1 MKKLLLLSVLMICAC
16 LAFAQEQTAQENN
29 QAANKTAD
37 ASSEKVLYSLG
48 YLLGENLKN
57 NLMLSSE
64 EDFKAVSQGMRDA
77 LLNRNSQT
85 NLEDYK
91 PLVEKR
97 YREDTTAVMNKRK
110 LEQDEFLKE
119 AKKDKKNTVLAN
131 GVVMRVTKKGKGKS
145 PKASSLVKVHYE
157 GKLLDGTE
165 FDSSIKRGKPAEF
178 PLNGV
183 IACWTSALQE
193 MKEGGKATLYCPP
206 DTAYGNAQAGPIQ
219 PGSLLVFDVE
229 LLDVMDK

>member
-1 MKKLLLLSVLMICAC
+1 MRKFLFLPLIIISSC
-16 LAFAQEQTAQENN
+16 LAFGQEQASNGSE
-29 QAANKTAD
+29 QAAAD
-37 ASSEKVLYSLG
+37 ASGEKVLYSLG

-64 EDFKAVSQGMRDA
+64 DDFKAVSQGMRDA

-97 YREDTTAVMNKRK
+97 YREDTTAVINKRK

-119 AKKDKKNTVLAN
+119 AKKDKKNKVLSN
-131 GVVMRVTKKGKGKS
+131 GVVMRITKKGKGKS

-193 MKEGGKATLYCPP
+193 MKEGSKATLYCPP
-206 DTAYGNAQAGPIQ
+206 DTAYGDAQAGPIQ

>member
-1 MKKLLLLSVLMICAC
+1 MKKFLLLPLLAVLV
-16 LAFAQEQTAQENN
+16 LPVFAQEQSSS
-29 QAANKTAD
+29 AAAD
-37 ASSEKVLYSLG
+37 ASGEKVLYSLG

-57 NLMLSSE
+57 NLLLNSE
-64 EDFKAVSQGMRDA
+64 DDFKAVSQGLRDA

-97 YREDTTAVMNKRK
+97 YRDDTTAVINKRK
-110 LEQDEFLKE
+110 IEQDEFLKE
-119 AKKDKKNTVLAN
+119 AKNDKKNQALSN
-131 GVVMRVTKKGKGKS
+131 GVVMRITKKGKGKT

-183 IACWTSALQE
+183 IPCWTSALQE
-193 MKEGGKATLYCPP
+193 MKAGSKATLYCPP
-206 DTAYGNAQAGPIQ
+206 DTISIV
-219 PGSLLVFDVE
+219 SLQDNYTYICESICHLE
-229 LLDVMDK
+229 

>member
-1 MKKLLLLSVLMICAC
+1 MKKFLLLPLLAVLV
-16 LAFAQEQTAQENN
+16 LPVFAQEQSSS
-29 QAANKTAD
+29 AAAD
-37 ASSEKVLYSLG
+37 ASGEKVLYSLG

-57 NLMLSSE
+57 NLLLNSE
-64 EDFKAVSQGMRDA
+64 DDFKAVSQGLRDA

-97 YREDTTAVMNKRK
+97 YRDDTTAVINKRK
-110 LEQDEFLKE
+110 IEQDEFLKE
-119 AKKDKKNTVLAN
+119 AKNDKKNQALSN
-131 GVVMRVTKKGKGKS
+131 GVVMRITKKGKGKT

-183 IACWTSALQE
+183 IPCWTSALQE
-193 MKEGGKATLYCPP
+193 MKAGSKATLYCPP

-219 PGSLLVFDVE
+219 PGSLLIFDVE
-229 LLDVMDK
+229 LLDVIDK

>member
-1 MKKLLLLSVLMICAC
+1 MKKFLLLPLLAVLV
-16 LAFAQEQTAQENN
+16 LPVFAQEQSSS
-29 QAANKTAD
+29 AAAD
-37 ASSEKVLYSLG
+37 ASGEKVLYSLG

-57 NLMLSSE
+57 NLLLNSE
-64 EDFKAVSQGMRDA
+64 DDFKAVSQGLRDA

-97 YREDTTAVMNKRK
+97 YRDDTTAVINKRK
-110 LEQDEFLKE
+110 IEQDEFLKE
-119 AKKDKKNTVLAN
+119 AKNDKKNQALSN
-131 GVVMRVTKKGKGKS
+131 GVVMRITKKGKGKT

-183 IACWTSALQE
+183 IPCWTSALQE
-193 MKEGGKATLYCPP
+193 MKAGSKAILYCPP

-219 PGSLLVFDVE
+219 PGSLLIFDVE
-229 LLDVMDK
+229 LLDVIDK

>member
-1 MKKLLLLSVLMICAC
+1 MKKFLLLPLLAVLV
-16 LAFAQEQTAQENN
+16 LPVFAQEQSSS
-29 QAANKTAD
+29 AAAD
-37 ASSEKVLYSLG
+37 ASGEKVLYSLG

-57 NLMLSSE
+57 NLLLNSE
-64 EDFKAVSQGMRDA
+64 DDFKAVSQGLRDA

-97 YREDTTAVMNKRK
+97 YRDDTTAVINKRK
-110 LEQDEFLKE
+110 IEQDEFLKE
-119 AKKDKKNTVLAN
+119 AKNDKKNQALSN
-131 GVVMRVTKKGKGKS
+131 GVVMRITKKGKGKT

-183 IACWTSALQE
+183 IPCWTAALQE
-193 MKEGGKATLYCPP
+193 MKAGSKATLYCPP

-219 PGSLLVFDVE
+219 PGSLLIFDVE
-229 LLDVMDK
+229 LLDVIDK

>member
-1 MKKLLLLSVLMICAC
+1 MKKFLLVPLLAVLV
-16 LAFAQEQTAQENN
+16 LPVFAQEQSSS
-29 QAANKTAD
+29 AAAE
-37 ASSEKVLYSLG
+37 ASGEKVLYSLG

-57 NLMLSSE
+57 NLLLNSE
-64 EDFKAVSQGMRDA
+64 DDFKAVSQGLRDA

-97 YREDTTAVMNKRK
+97 YRDDTTAVINKRK
-110 LEQDEFLKE
+110 IEQDEFLKE
-119 AKKDKKNTVLAN
+119 AKNDKKNQALSN
-131 GVVMRVTKKGKGKS
+131 GVVMRITKKGKGKT

-183 IACWTSALQE
+183 IPCWTSALQE
-193 MKEGGKATLYCPP
+193 MKAGSKATLYCPP

-219 PGSLLVFDVE
+219 PGSLLIFDVE
-229 LLDVMDK
+229 LLDVIDK

>member
-1 MKKLLLLSVLMICAC
+1 MKKFLLLPLLAVLV
-16 LAFAQEQTAQENN
+16 LPVFAQEQSSS
-29 QAANKTAD
+29 AAAD
-37 ASSEKVLYSLG
+37 ASGEKVLYSLG

-57 NLMLSSE
+57 NLLLNSE
-64 EDFKAVSQGMRDA
+64 DDFKAVSQGLRDA

-97 YREDTTAVMNKRK
+97 YRDDTTAVINKRK
-110 LEQDEFLKE
+110 IEQDEFLKE
-119 AKKDKKNTVLAN
+119 AKNDKKNQALSN
-131 GVVMRVTKKGKGKS
+131 GVVMRITKKGKGKT

-183 IACWTSALQE
+183 IPCWTSALQE
-193 MKEGGKATLYCPP
+193 MKAGSRATLYCPP

-219 PGSLLVFDVE
+219 PGSLLIFDVE
-229 LLDVMDK
+229 LLDVIDK

>member
-1 MKKLLLLSVLMICAC
+1 MKKFLLLPLLAVLV
-16 LAFAQEQTAQENN
+16 LPVFAQEQSSS
-29 QAANKTAD
+29 AAAE
-37 ASSEKVLYSLG
+37 ASGEKVLYSLG

-57 NLMLSSE
+57 NLLLNSE
-64 EDFKAVSQGMRDA
+64 DDFKAVSQGLRDA

-97 YREDTTAVMNKRK
+97 YRDDTTAVINKRK
-110 LEQDEFLKE
+110 IEQDEFLKE
-119 AKKDKKNTVLAN
+119 AKNDKKNQALSN
-131 GVVMRVTKKGKGKS
+131 GVVMRITKKGKGKT

-183 IACWTSALQE
+183 IPCWTSALQE
-193 MKEGGKATLYCPP
+193 MKAGSKATLYCPP

-219 PGSLLVFDVE
+219 PGSLLIFDVE
-229 LLDVMDK
+229 LLDVIDK

>member
-1 MKKLLLLSVLMICAC
+1 MKKFLLLPLLAVLV
-16 LAFAQEQTAQENN
+16 LPVFAQEQSSS
-29 QAANKTAD
+29 AAAD
-37 ASSEKVLYSLG
+37 ASGEKVLYSLG

-57 NLMLSSE
+57 NLLLNSE
-64 EDFKAVSQGMRDA
+64 DDFKAVSQGLRDA

-97 YREDTTAVMNKRK
+97 YRDDTTAVINKRK
-110 LEQDEFLKE
+110 IEQDEFLKE
-119 AKKDKKNTVLAN
+119 AKNDKKNQALSN
-131 GVVMRVTKKGKGKS
+131 GVVMRITKKGKGKT

-183 IACWTSALQE
+183 IPCWTSALQE
-193 MKEGGKATLYCPP
+193 MKAGSKATLYCPP

-219 PGSLLVFDVE
+219 PGSLLIFDVE
-229 LLDVMDK
+229 LLEVIDK

>member
-1 MKKLLLLSVLMICAC
+1 MKKFLLLPLLAVLV
-16 LAFAQEQTAQENN
+16 LPVFAQEQSSS
-29 QAANKTAD
+29 AAAD
-37 ASSEKVLYSLG
+37 SSGEKVLYSLG

-57 NLMLSSE
+57 NLLLNSE
-64 EDFKAVSQGMRDA
+64 DDFKAVSQGLRDA

-97 YREDTTAVMNKRK
+97 YRDDTTAVINKRK
-110 LEQDEFLKE
+110 IEQDEFLKE
-119 AKKDKKNTVLAN
+119 AKNDKKNQALSN
-131 GVVMRVTKKGKGKS
+131 GVVMRITKKGKGKT

-183 IACWTSALQE
+183 IPCWTSALQE
-193 MKEGGKATLYCPP
+193 MKAGSKATLYCPP

-219 PGSLLVFDVE
+219 PGSLLIFDVE
-229 LLDVMDK
+229 LLDVIDK

>member
-1 MKKLLLLSVLMICAC
+1 MKKFLLLPLLAVLV
-16 LAFAQEQTAQENN
+16 LPVFAQEQSSS
-29 QAANKTAD
+29 AAAD
-37 ASSEKVLYSLG
+37 ASGEKVLYSLG

-57 NLMLSSE
+57 NLLLNSE
-64 EDFKAVSQGMRDA
+64 DDFKAVSQGLRDA

-97 YREDTTAVMNKRK
+97 YRDDTTAVINKRK
-110 LEQDEFLKE
+110 IEQDEFLKE
-119 AKKDKKNTVLAN
+119 AKNDKKNQALSN
-131 GVVMRVTKKGKGKS
+131 GVVMRITKKGKGKT
-145 PKASSLVKVHYE
+145 PKASSFVKVHYE

-183 IACWTSALQE
+183 IPCWTSALQE
-193 MKEGGKATLYCPP
+193 MKAGSKATLYCPP

-219 PGSLLVFDVE
+219 PGSLLIFDVE
-229 LLDVMDK
+229 LLDVIDK

>member
-1 MKKLLLLSVLMICAC
+1 MKKFLLLPLLAVLVFPV
-16 LAFAQEQTAQENN
+16 FAQEQSSS
-29 QAANKTAD
+29 AAAD
-37 ASSEKVLYSLG
+37 ASGEKVLYSLG

-57 NLMLSSE
+57 NLLLNSE
-64 EDFKAVSQGMRDA
+64 DDFKAVSQGLRDA

-97 YREDTTAVMNKRK
+97 YRDDTTAVINKRK
-110 LEQDEFLKE
+110 IEQDEFLKE
-119 AKKDKKNTVLAN
+119 AKNDKKNQALSN
-131 GVVMRVTKKGKGKS
+131 GVVMRITKKGKGKT

-183 IACWTSALQE
+183 IPCWTSALQE
-193 MKEGGKATLYCPP
+193 MKAGSKATLYCPP

-219 PGSLLVFDVE
+219 PGSLLIFDVE
-229 LLDVMDK
+229 LLDVIDK

>member
-1 MKKLLLLSVLMICAC
+1 MKKFLLLPLLAVLV
-16 LAFAQEQTAQENN
+16 LPVFAQEQSSS
-29 QAANKTAD
+29 AAAD
-37 ASSEKVLYSLG
+37 ASGEKVLYSLG

-57 NLMLSSE
+57 NLLLNSE
-64 EDFKAVSQGMRDA
+64 DDFKAVSQGLRDA

-97 YREDTTAVMNKRK
+97 YRDDTTAVINKRK
-110 LEQDEFLKE
+110 IEQDEFLKE
-119 AKKDKKNTVLAN
+119 AKKDKKNQALSN
-131 GVVMRVTKKGKGKS
+131 GVVMRITKKGKGKT

-183 IACWTSALQE
+183 IPCWTSALQE
-193 MKEGGKATLYCPP
+193 MKAGSKATLYCPP

-219 PGSLLVFDVE
+219 PGSLLIFDVE
-229 LLDVMDK
+229 LLDVIDK

>member
-1 MKKLLLLSVLMICAC
+1 MKKFLLLPLLGVLV
-16 LAFAQEQTAQENN
+16 LPVFAQEQSSS
-29 QAANKTAD
+29 AAAD
-37 ASSEKVLYSLG
+37 ASGEKVLYSLG

-57 NLMLSSE
+57 NLLLNSE
-64 EDFKAVSQGMRDA
+64 DDFKAVSQGLRDA

-97 YREDTTAVMNKRK
+97 YRDDTTAVINKRK
-110 LEQDEFLKE
+110 IEQDEFLKE
-119 AKKDKKNTVLAN
+119 AKNDKKNQALSN
-131 GVVMRVTKKGKGKS
+131 GVVMRITKKGKGKT

-183 IACWTSALQE
+183 IPCWTSALQE
-193 MKEGGKATLYCPP
+193 MKAGSKATLYCPP

-219 PGSLLVFDVE
+219 PGSLLIFDVE
-229 LLDVMDK
+229 LLDVIDK

>member
-1 MKKLLLLSVLMICAC
+1 MKKFLLLPLLAVLT
-16 LAFAQEQTAQENN
+16 LPVFAQEQSSS
-29 QAANKTAD
+29 AAAD
-37 ASSEKVLYSLG
+37 ASGEKVLYSLG

-57 NLMLSSE
+57 NLLLNSE
-64 EDFKAVSQGMRDA
+64 DDFKAVSQGLRDA

-97 YREDTTAVMNKRK
+97 YRDDTTAVINKRK
-110 LEQDEFLKE
+110 IEQDEFLKE
-119 AKKDKKNTVLAN
+119 AKKDKKNQTLSN
-131 GVVMRVTKKGKGKS
+131 GVVMRINKKGKGKT

-183 IACWTSALQE
+183 IPCWTSALQE
-193 MKEGGKATLYCPP
+193 MKAGSKATLYCPP
-206 DTAYGNAQAGPIQ
+206 DTAYGDAQAGPIQ
-219 PGSLLVFDVE
+219 PGSLLIFDVE
-229 LLDVMDK
+229 LLDVIDK

>member
-1 MKKLLLLSVLMICAC
+1 MKKFLLLPLLAVLA
-16 LAFAQEQTAQENN
+16 LPVFAQEQSSS
-29 QAANKTAD
+29 AAAD
-37 ASSEKVLYSLG
+37 ASGEKVLYSLG

-57 NLMLSSE
+57 NLLLNSE
-64 EDFKAVSQGMRDA
+64 DDFKAVSQGLRDA

-97 YREDTTAVMNKRK
+97 YRDDTTAVINKRK
-110 LEQDEFLKE
+110 IEQDEFLKE
-119 AKKDKKNTVLAN
+119 AKKDKKNQTLSN
-131 GVVMRVTKKGKGKS
+131 GVVMRINKKGKGKT

-193 MKEGGKATLYCPP
+193 MKAGSKATLYCPP

-219 PGSLLVFDVE
+219 PGSLLIFDVE
-229 LLDVMDK
+229 LLDVIDK

>member
-1 MKKLLLLSVLMICAC
+1 MKKFLLLPLLAVLVLSV
-16 LAFAQEQTAQENN
+16 FAQEQSSS
-29 QAANKTAD
+29 AAAD
-37 ASSEKVLYSLG
+37 ASGEKVLYSLG

-57 NLMLSSE
+57 NLLLNSE
-64 EDFKAVSQGMRDA
+64 DDFKAVSQGLRDA

-97 YREDTTAVMNKRK
+97 YRDDTTAVINKRK
-110 LEQDEFLKE
+110 IEQDEFLKE
-119 AKKDKKNTVLAN
+119 AKNDKKNQALSN
-131 GVVMRVTKKGKGKS
+131 GVVMRITKKGKGKT

-183 IACWTSALQE
+183 IPCWTSALQE
-193 MKEGGKATLYCPP
+193 MKAGSKATLYCPP

-219 PGSLLVFDVE
+219 PGSLLIFDVE
-229 LLDVMDK
+229 LLDVIDK

>member
-1 MKKLLLLSVLMICAC
+1 MKNILILSLFALLALPVC
-16 LAFAQEQTAQENN
+16 AQEQ
-29 QAANKTAD
+29 AASSAAD
-37 ASSEKVLYSLG
+37 ASGEKVLYSLG

-57 NLMLSSE
+57 NLLLNNE
-64 EDFKAVSQGMRDA
+64 DDFKAVSQGLRDA

-85 NLEDYK
+85 DLEDYK

-97 YREDTTAVMNKRK
+97 YRDDTTAVINKRK
-110 LEQDEFLKE
+110 IEQDEFLKE
-119 AKKDKKNTVLAN
+119 AKKDKKNQTLSN
-131 GVVMRVTKKGKGKS
+131 GVVMRINKKGKGKT

-183 IACWTSALQE
+183 IPCWTSALQE
-193 MKEGGKATLYCPP
+193 MKADSKATLYCPP

-219 PGSLLVFDVE
+219 PGSLLIFDVE
-229 LLDVMDK
+229 LLDVIDK